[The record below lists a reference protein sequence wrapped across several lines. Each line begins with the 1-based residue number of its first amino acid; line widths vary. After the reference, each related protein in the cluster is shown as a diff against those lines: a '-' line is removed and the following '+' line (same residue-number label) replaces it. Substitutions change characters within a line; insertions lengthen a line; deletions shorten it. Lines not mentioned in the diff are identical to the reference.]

1 MKSKRLDFRRRKAGF
16 TLIEMILVIAL
27 IALLAG
33 VAVGRV
39 DKIFGNSEIK
49 LTKLRVS
56 SSFKTP
62 LMTYR
67 IDMGGFPT
75 TEEGL
80 KALLEKPATDRG
92 NWKGPYIDGP
102 EALLD
107 GWQSP
112 LQYRYPGTHNADSYD
127 LYSYGPDKKES
138 GDDITNW

>member
-33 VAVGRV
+33 VAVSSV
-39 DKIFGNSEIK
+39 DNIFTNQELK
-49 LTKLRVS
+49 LTQVRLKA
-56 SSFKTP
+56 FKTP
-62 LMTYR
+62 LTTYR
-67 IDMGGFPT
+67 IDMGGYPT
-75 TEEGL
+75 TEEGI

-92 NWKGPYIDGP
+92 NWKGPYVDGQ

-112 LQYRYPGTHNADSYD
+112 LQYRYPGTHNPGGYD
-127 LYSYGPDKKES
+127 LYSFGPDKKES